1 MPSFR
6 ASAQKEI
13 YGIKKHQRNSCG
25 ISLRDS
31 NITDFP
37 ESRGLTEMGIV
48 SRRLTSAQLAFYHA
62 REREEEASWPSTT
75 QTKATA
81 IVYTS
86 VYVWAHDIILR
97 FPSPPLPRLR
107 NERTSGLERRERTE
121 RDRASFSAH
130 PSPSSLSLIYS
141 IAWQRDSYSGPFPP
155 RSFPLALALEFHVL
169 LVSFFLAIAA
179 LTKTAFATHGKNRKV
194 LAPRFQCPVH
204 TRLPEA
210 KGEGS
215 SDDFI

>member
-1 MPSFR
+1 MDRLIVRIRPKQVATAVSQLLQVTSSRKLRITHPSRLSVCILQLLRNGDDTMPSFR

-86 VYVWAHDIILR
+86 VCVWAHDIILR

-107 NERTSGLERRERTE
+107 NERTRAAWNAESELREI
-121 RDRASFSAH
+121 AL
-130 PSPSSLSLIYS
+130 PSVHILLPLLSLLYI
-141 IAWQRDSYSGPFPP
+141 P
-155 RSFPLALALEFHVL
+155 
-169 LVSFFLAIAA
+169 
-179 LTKTAFATHGKNRKV
+179 
-194 LAPRFQCPVH
+194 
-204 TRLPEA
+204 
-210 KGEGS
+210 
-215 SDDFI
+215 